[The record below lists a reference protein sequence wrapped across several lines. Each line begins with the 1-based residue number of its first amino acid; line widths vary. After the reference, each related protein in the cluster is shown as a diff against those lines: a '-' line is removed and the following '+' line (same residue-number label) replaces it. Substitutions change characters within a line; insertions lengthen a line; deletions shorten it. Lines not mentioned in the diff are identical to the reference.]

1 MKQNQK
7 LLIAIGLGVLI
18 LMNVFVLGW
27 LLTDFFSG
35 SFEPEKTVAATEN
48 RENTTGA
55 EPTEEITIEA
65 STEEPTTEDP
75 TTEEPPKKFLLN
87 RLFLRQSRCLRK

>member
-7 LLIAIGLGVLI
+7 LLIAIGLGILI

-35 SFEPEKTVAATEN
+35 SNGPEET
-48 RENTTGA
+48 
-55 EPTEEITIEA
+55 
-65 STEEPTTEDP
+65 D
-75 TTEEPPKKFLLN
+75 L
-87 RLFLRQSRCLRK
+87 